1 MANIFQFAVTSIPNL
16 ASVIK
21 SFRSTVVIGGKPAV
35 GVAGTGVIAS
45 LINSAVGNALVGGVT
60 IYAQTYKETADSDVS
75 TQLMMAKENTKQWV
89 SDNIAPR
96 PRTWQIS
103 GYITTISGIEPVGI
117 FSYTLLTKK
126 RQLLEMRNSREVL
139 SMKTMDNKIVDVAI
153 VELSFDHEG
162 QTMNGIPV
170 TIKLQEMLVVAVASD
185 NPVFDAASPL
195 AGTADGTEVD
205 TGAASSTALSSTG
218 VSSVLA
224 YFNFSQ

>member
-16 ASVIK
+16 AAVIK
-21 SFRSTVVIGGKPAV
+21 AFRSTVVIGGKPAV
-35 GVAGTGVIAS
+35 GVSGSGVVAN
-45 LINSAVGNALVGGVT
+45 LINSAIGNALVGGVT

-139 SMKTMDNKIVDVAI
+139 NMKTMDNEIVNVAI

-170 TIKLQEMLVVAVASD
+170 TLKLQEMLVVSVSSVD
-185 NPVFDAASPL
+185 PTFDAASPV
-195 AGTADGTEVD
+195 AGSTDGTEVD
-205 TGAASSTALSSTG
+205 AGAASSTALSDSG
-218 VSSVLA
+218 VQDTLY
-224 YFNFSQ
+224 YFNFK